1 MIVSPYQILQQRH
14 HSVGVLCGSGR
25 STVALYL
32 NFALRH
38 GLFQTRG
45 GIGAKTMNLTQKTGS
60 MVGILEV
67 YEHEDIMLINNANVI
82 IRMGSDDISVFGRT
96 AQGVRIMRLTKGEQ
110 VVSIAKLPP
119 DEDDAAL
126 DEETAAAEASEE
138 TNE

>member
-1 MIVSPYQILQQRH
+1 
-14 HSVGVLCGSGR
+14 
-25 STVALYL
+25 
-32 NFALRH
+32 
-38 GLFQTRG
+38 
-45 GIGAKTMNLTQKTGS
+45 MNLTQKTGS

-119 DEDDAAL
+119 DEDDAAS

>member
-1 MIVSPYQILQQRH
+1 
-14 HSVGVLCGSGR
+14 
-25 STVALYL
+25 
-32 NFALRH
+32 
-38 GLFQTRG
+38 
-45 GIGAKTMNLTQKTGS
+45 MNLTQKTGS